1 MSNELQAPMQ
11 NVNPIN
17 NVKNV
22 MQNTGQAITQ
32 NFTSVAGNLK
42 QTTDDLFDSFRN
54 NKFVSGTADFLESNS
69 AIAKVAF
76 LILILILF
84 TFVLRLGT
92 TMIHSF
98 FAPSPNPFL
107 IKGMRRGNQPIRILQ
122 HPKYSESIPIMR
134 SKNQNSGIEFTWN
147 TWLFIETVKNTGK
160 DYQHI
165 FHKGDDLLN
174 KNNISSINNGPG
186 LYIQKDMTLNQ
197 IKLRVLMSS
206 YDNPKGA
213 DIEIPNIPL
222 QKWFNVTIRV
232 KHKFLDVYVNNNIA
246 HRHIFEG
253 APPKQNYG
261 NVYVSQ
267 QNGFEGLI
275 SNLRYFNRAISGVEI
290 ANIVSQGAN
299 LQSSGSDSLSINP
312 PYFSMRWYLPKD

>member
-147 TWLFIETVKNTGK
+147 TWLFIETVE
-160 DYQHI
+160 DEYQHI
-165 FHKGDDLLN
+165 FHKGDVDGN
-174 KNNISSINNGPG
+174 KEDGSRVNTAPG
-186 LYIQKDMTLNQ
+186 LYVRKNNNQ
-197 IKLRVLMSS
+197 VELRVLMSS
-206 YDNPKGA
+206 YDHPIGA
-213 DIEIPNIPL
+213 DIKIPNIPL

>member
-17 NVKNV
+17 NVKNA

-84 TFVLRLGT
+84 TFVLRVGT
-92 TMIHSF
+92 MMIHSF

-147 TWLFIETVKNTGK
+147 TWLFIETVE
-160 DYQHI
+160 DEYQHI
-165 FHKGDDLLN
+165 FHKGDVDGN
-174 KNNISSINNGPG
+174 KKDRDRVNIAPG
-186 LYIQKDMTLNQ
+186 LYVKKNNNQ
-197 IKLRVLMSS
+197 VELRVLMSS
-206 YDNPKGA
+206 YDHPIGA
-213 DIEIPNIPL
+213 DIKIPNIPL

-261 NVYVSQ
+261 NVHVSQ

>member
-147 TWLFIETVKNTGK
+147 TWLFIETVEGE
-160 DYQHI
+160 YQHI
-165 FHKGDDLLN
+165 FHKGDVDGN
-174 KNNISSINNGPG
+174 KKEAARVNTAPG
-186 LYIQKDMTLNQ
+186 LYVRKNNNQ
-197 IKLRVLMSS
+197 VELRVLMSS
-206 YDNPKGA
+206 YDHPIGA
-213 DIEIPNIPL
+213 DIKIPNIPL

>member
-17 NVKNV
+17 NVKNA

-84 TFVLRLGT
+84 TFVLRVGT
-92 TMIHSF
+92 MMIHSF

-147 TWLFIETVKNTGK
+147 TWLFIETVE
-160 DYQHI
+160 DEYQHI
-165 FHKGDDLLN
+165 FHKGDVDGN
-174 KNNISSINNGPG
+174 KKDRDRVNTAPG
-186 LYIQKDMTLNQ
+186 LYVKKNNDQVE
-197 IKLRVLMSS
+197 LRVLMSS
-206 YDNPKGA
+206 YDHPIGA
-213 DIEIPNIPL
+213 DIKIPNIPL

-261 NVYVSQ
+261 NVHVSQ

>member
-17 NVKNV
+17 NVKNA

-84 TFVLRLGT
+84 TFVLRVGT
-92 TMIHSF
+92 MMIHSF

-147 TWLFIETVKNTGK
+147 TWLFIETVE
-160 DYQHI
+160 DEYQHI
-165 FHKGDDLLN
+165 FQELILLLVYMLE
-174 KNNISSINNGPG
+174 KTI
-186 LYIQKDMTLNQ
+186 
-197 IKLRVLMSS
+197 IKL
-206 YDNPKGA
+206 
-213 DIEIPNIPL
+213 
-222 QKWFNVTIRV
+222 
-232 KHKFLDVYVNNNIA
+232 
-246 HRHIFEG
+246 
-253 APPKQNYG
+253 NYA
-261 NVYVSQ
+261 Y
-267 QNGFEGLI
+267 
-275 SNLRYFNRAISGVEI
+275 
-290 ANIVSQGAN
+290 
-299 LQSSGSDSLSINP
+299 
-312 PYFSMRWYLPKD
+312 

>member
-17 NVKNV
+17 NVKNA

-84 TFVLRLGT
+84 TFVLRVGT
-92 TMIHSF
+92 MMIHSF

-147 TWLFIETVKNTGK
+147 TWLFIETVE
-160 DYQHI
+160 DEYQHI
-165 FHKGDDLLN
+165 FHKGDVDGN
-174 KNNISSINNGPG
+174 KKDRDRVNIAPG
-186 LYIQKDMTLNQ
+186 LYVKKNNNQ
-197 IKLRVLMSS
+197 VELRVLMSS
-206 YDNPKGA
+206 YDHPIGA
-213 DIEIPNIPL
+213 DIKIPNIPL

>member
-17 NVKNV
+17 NVKNA

-84 TFVLRLGT
+84 TFVLRVGT
-92 TMIHSF
+92 MMIHSF

-147 TWLFIETVKNTGK
+147 TWLFIETVE
-160 DYQHI
+160 DEYQHI
-165 FHKGDDLLN
+165 FHKGDVDGN
-174 KNNISSINNGPG
+174 KKDRDRVNTAPG
-186 LYIQKDMTLNQ
+186 LYVKKNNNQ
-197 IKLRVLMSS
+197 VELRVLMSS
-206 YDNPKGA
+206 YDHPIGA
-213 DIEIPNIPL
+213 DIKIPNIPL

>member
-17 NVKNV
+17 NVKNA

-84 TFVLRLGT
+84 TFVLRVGT
-92 TMIHSF
+92 MMIHSF

-147 TWLFIETVKNTGK
+147 TWLFIETVE
-160 DYQHI
+160 DEYQHI
-165 FHKGDDLLN
+165 FHKGDVDGN
-174 KNNISSINNGPG
+174 KKEAERVNTAPG
-186 LYIQKDMTLNQ
+186 LYVRKNNNQ
-197 IKLRVLMSS
+197 VELRVLMSS
-206 YDNPKGA
+206 YDNPKAA
-213 DIEIPNIPL
+213 DIKIPNIPL

>member
-17 NVKNV
+17 NVKNA

-84 TFVLRLGT
+84 TFVLRVGT
-92 TMIHSF
+92 MMIHSF

-147 TWLFIETVKNTGK
+147 TWLFIETVED

-165 FHKGDDLLN
+165 FHKGDVDGN
-174 KNNISSINNGPG
+174 KKERERVNTAPG
-186 LYIQKDMTLNQ
+186 LYVKKNNNQ
-197 IKLRVLMSS
+197 VELRVLMSS
-206 YDNPKGA
+206 YDHPIGA
-213 DIEIPNIPL
+213 DIKIPNIPL

-290 ANIVSQGAN
+290 ANIVRQGAN

-312 PYFSMRWYLPKD
+312 PYLSMRWYLPKD

>member
-17 NVKNV
+17 NVKNA

-84 TFVLRLGT
+84 TFVLRVGT
-92 TMIHSF
+92 MMIHSF

-147 TWLFIETVKNTGK
+147 TWLFIETVED

-165 FHKGDDLLN
+165 FHKGDVDGN
-174 KNNISSINNGPG
+174 KKERERVNTAPG
-186 LYIQKDMTLNQ
+186 LYVKKNNNQ
-197 IKLRVLMSS
+197 VELRVLMSS
-206 YDNPKGA
+206 YDHPIGA
-213 DIEIPNIPL
+213 DIKIPNIPL